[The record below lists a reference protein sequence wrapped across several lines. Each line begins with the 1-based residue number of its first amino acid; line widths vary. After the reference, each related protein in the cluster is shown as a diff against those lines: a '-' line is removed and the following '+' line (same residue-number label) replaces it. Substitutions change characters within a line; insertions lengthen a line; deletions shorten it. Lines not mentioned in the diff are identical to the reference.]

1 MITKKRKRIQDKD
14 AKHIHVPQYEDLKI
28 EEFFKWAVEW
38 EIRNNKPGHIMDCF
52 PLVEAER
59 MKFPRQYIADIIYT
73 LAPEDFKQWVSSL
86 TNRRHSK
93 FKEKDNNEL
102 ELDDEAYEA
111 FMRSTAV
118 STKKGNAFN
127 MLKESAKRRRSKKQ
141 IEKDKADAELKER
154 EIQARLAKADEI
166 LAGRE
171 DQEAYIDELKQN
183 CLLYT
188 SPSPRDLSTSRMPS
202 SA

>member
-1 MITKKRKRIQDKD
+1 MNSQESQISSLSGNKRQKVTNKDFGAKMQAKTEVYHFVGTEVGAFLPHYDVVTIWHLRDLITKKRKRIQDKD

-73 LAPEDFKQWVSSL
+73 LAPEDFKQWVSGL

-93 FKEKDNNEL
+93 FK
-102 ELDDEAYEA
+102 
-111 FMRSTAV
+111 
-118 STKKGNAFN
+118 
-127 MLKESAKRRRSKKQ
+127 
-141 IEKDKADAELKER
+141 
-154 EIQARLAKADEI
+154 
-166 LAGRE
+166 
-171 DQEAYIDELKQN
+171 
-183 CLLYT
+183 
-188 SPSPRDLSTSRMPS
+188 
-202 SA
+202 